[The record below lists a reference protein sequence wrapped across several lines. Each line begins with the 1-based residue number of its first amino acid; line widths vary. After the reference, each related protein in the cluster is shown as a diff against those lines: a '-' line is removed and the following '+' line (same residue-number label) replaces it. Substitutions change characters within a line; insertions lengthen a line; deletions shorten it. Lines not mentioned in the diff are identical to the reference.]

1 MGLKVVDILNGVD
14 ICLCPDFC
22 SANLVSEKYGYSHY
36 VLCFGSDF
44 LPN

>member
-1 MGLKVVDILNGVD
+1 MGLKVVDILKVV
-14 ICLCPDFC
+14 DFC